1 MKLVRKPHVAVA
13 DEAAAEVEEAEDEVA
28 AVADEAVMVA
38 AAVEIGVE
46 AAVIDGW

>member
-1 MKLVRKPHVAVA
+1 MKLVRKPHVAVAVA
-13 DEAAAEVEEAEDEVA
+13 DEAAAEVEEAEGEV
-28 AVADEAVMVA
+28 VA